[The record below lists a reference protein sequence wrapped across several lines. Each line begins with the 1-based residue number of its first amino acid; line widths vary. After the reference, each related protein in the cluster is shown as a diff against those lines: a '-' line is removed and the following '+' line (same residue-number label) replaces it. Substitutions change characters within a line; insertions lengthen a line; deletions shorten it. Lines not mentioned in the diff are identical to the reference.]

1 MKKHFKNYALLWTI
15 IFVAWCA
22 VVFLV
27 RPVIPGYTII
37 YDSRFWI
44 SFAFI
49 VISFVTNLIC
59 AFTAFKS
66 DNLEKIFMNLPLVTI
81 SRTALIITVIA
92 GSAIMLIPDCPYWIA
107 AVVCALLSLFN
118 VVSIFKASWTAE
130 TISDTEEKIKT
141 NTSFIRELTS
151 DVQSLMSRAQDNET
165 KALCKK
171 VYESVRYSDP
181 VSNSNL
187 SQIEDEI
194 STKFNELSLAVDENN
209 AVKAKEL
216 SDELVVL
223 IKERNTKYKAFK

>member
-1 MKKHFKNYALLWTI
+1 MKKHFKNYALLWAI
-15 IFVAWCA
+15 LFVTWCA

-107 AVVCALLSLFN
+107 AAVCAVILLFN
-118 VVSIFKASWTAE
+118 VVSILKASWAAE
-130 TISDTEEKIKT
+130 TVIDTQEKVKT

-151 DVQSLMSRAQDNET
+151 DAQNLISKADND
-165 KALCKK
+165 KLKK
-171 VYESVRYSDP
+171 VCKDVYEAVRYSDP
-181 VSNSNL
+181 MSNSNL

-194 STKFNELSLAVDENN
+194 SSKFNELSLAVEKNN
-209 AVKAKEL
+209 TDKVKHL

-223 IKERNTKYKAFK
+223 IKERNSKCKQYK